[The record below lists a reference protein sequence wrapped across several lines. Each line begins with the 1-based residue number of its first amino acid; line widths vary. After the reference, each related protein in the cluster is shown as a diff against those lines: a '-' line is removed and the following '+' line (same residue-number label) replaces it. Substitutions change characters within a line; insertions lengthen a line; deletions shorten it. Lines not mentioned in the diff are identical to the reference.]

1 MDGYTETEIK
11 HRTGHSY
18 DSIERY
24 LFDFSRVICLTERGM
39 PLPAIRQATA
49 MSRRVVTKYLT
60 LYERFNHPDF
70 AFRMARV
77 RRMVEQ
83 GNPKKNGRE

>member
-1 MDGYTETEIK
+1 MILL
-11 HRTGHSY
+11 Y

-39 PLPAIRQATA
+39 PLPAIRQATGL
-49 MSRRVVTKYLT
+49 SRRVVTKYLD

-70 AFRMARV
+70 IFRMAKI

-83 GNPKKNGRE
+83 ESPKKNGR